1 MFESVG
7 LQEKFEK
14 EVESKALR
22 TARPWRARLFG
33 TTYRKVRLTLPDVER
48 RLRAELEEEAR
59 SRVSADGGRLAPG
72 LRMERSSSTS
82 CVGQFAE
89 GGRRED
95 QVGRDRVSEW
105 TLSCILAVSGEC
117 YPRWKGRL
125 ARSLQSRPTA

>member
-59 SRVSADGGRLAPG
+59 SRVSADGGRLAPL

-82 CVGQFAE
+82 CVGQCRHVATWCSSAILLRR
-89 GGRRED
+89 GRRRT
-95 QVGRDRVSEW
+95 V
-105 TLSCILAVSGEC
+105 C
-117 YPRWKGRL
+117 
-125 ARSLQSRPTA
+125 